1 MAKRTKK
8 RVAPEGVMEIST
20 AAKRLMIPSGVTLLD
35 LACTDTTDGFI
46 EAGHAVNSVGARNAG
61 KTFQALASMAET
73 FRRYGDAFEYKL
85 IDAENAYQMNTAAL
99 FGREFAK
106 RLEVIPVPL
115 EIEWCTQALAQ
126 KMLGWMGGKKPK
138 PQFMVLDC
146 MDQLLAEQ
154 EYENDEDGKLSG
166 ALALRAVA
174 NKYLLRRVIP
184 KIASTGSFLIYLSQE
199 AESIGFGAKFNPK
212 MRGGGKALGF
222 YAFVEMWL
230 SKGGQI
236 KEGDVKVGDWTIA
249 KVARSKGNGKARE
262 VWFPILP
269 AYGIDD
275 TRANLE
281 WLWEEGVIKPAK
293 KEDDDDNH
301 NKQTVVKPDKK
312 VYGIVKPA
320 EKEEDGD
327 GKKKKG
333 GNHVFDLRKIGIDYE
348 GKEAALFVETNGL
361 IGKVVE
367 AVKARWD
374 ANEQLLIDKTFGG
387 RASRYA

>member
-8 RVAPEGVMEIST
+8 VVPEGVMELTT

-46 EAGHAVNSVGARNAG
+46 ESGHAVNSVGARNAG

-99 FGREFAK
+99 FGKEFAK

-126 KMLGWMGGKKPK
+126 KMLGWMDGKK

-154 EYENDEDGKLSG
+154 EYENDADGKLSG

-222 YAFVEMWL
+222 YAFVELWL

-249 KVARSKGNGKARE
+249 KVARSKGNGKSRE

-275 TRANLE
+275 TRANLD
-281 WLWEEGVIKPAK
+281 WLFEEGVIKPDPPPKDPSA
-293 KEDDDDNH
+293 
-301 NKQTVVKPDKK
+301 KK
-312 VYGIVKPA
+312 VYGTV
-320 EKEEDGD
+320 DGKKD
-327 GKKKKG
+327 ADKDDGGKKKKT
-333 GNHVFDLRKIGIDYE
+333 NNVVDLRKIGIDYL

-361 IGKVVE
+361 IGKIVA

-374 ANEQLLIDKTFGG
+374 ANEQQLIDKTFGG
-387 RASRYA
+387 RASRYE